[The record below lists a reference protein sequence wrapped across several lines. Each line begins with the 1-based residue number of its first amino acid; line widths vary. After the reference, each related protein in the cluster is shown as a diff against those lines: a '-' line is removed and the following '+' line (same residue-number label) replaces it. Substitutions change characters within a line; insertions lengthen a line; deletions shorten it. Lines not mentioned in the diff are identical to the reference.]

1 MLQSSTWLPEI
12 TLKRLHVGAA
22 VLTIHFFREANGVSN
37 YEVLSKE
44 GTVHVVRQPSPW
56 SLTANFGE
64 RGEGS
69 IEQCLALNRNFFRH
83 NRHQLSYGGKP

>member
-1 MLQSSTWLPEI
+1 MNLLFLDPHLPDWLPEI

-64 RGEGS
+64 RVKD
-69 IEQCLALNRNFFRH
+69 LLNSVLH
-83 NRHQLSYGGKP
+83 